1 MVTKKPK
8 KKPPAEAGADVADEI
23 FCTMAA
29 LEGFDIQGFDR
40 WHAALDDCGAKLELA
55 ERRAWAK
62 AEIKPGAINRE
73 ALLRHL
79 EWMLLRWKYIKR
91 EEYILPLARAGKA
104 IDTGRKKP
112 KRPVVQAWIEAE
124 VRKNTG
130 ETAEQLFNRAPE
142 WLTDQLAL
150 DRFRKRYTTARKS
163 AGLVANKKRPK

>member
-1 MVTKKPK
+1 MSARKLKKPA
-8 KKPPAEAGADVADEI
+8 PASAGADVADEV

-40 WHAALDDCGAKLELA
+40 WHAALDECGAKLELA

-62 AEIKPGAINRE
+62 AEIKPGAINRD

-112 KRPVVQAWIEAE
+112 KRPDVQAWIEAE
-124 VRKNTG
+124 VGKGTG

-142 WLTDQLAL
+142 WLSDQIAL
-150 DRFRKRYTTARKS
+150 DRFRKRYAVARKNN
-163 AGLVANKKRPK
+163 GLVASKKRPK